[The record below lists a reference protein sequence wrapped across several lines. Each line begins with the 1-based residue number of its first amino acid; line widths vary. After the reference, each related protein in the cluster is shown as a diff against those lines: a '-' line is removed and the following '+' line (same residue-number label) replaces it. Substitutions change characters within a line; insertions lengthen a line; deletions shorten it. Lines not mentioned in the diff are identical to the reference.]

1 MNGLLIDPMAA
12 RFAGKVVLVTGG
24 ASGIG
29 LAAARAFAAEGASVV
44 LADRDAAGAEAGAAA
59 IRAGGGTALGVAA
72 DVADF
77 DACTAM
83 VARAV
88 EAFGGLHIAFNN
100 AGIPSVIGGDFEDVA
115 PAEWERLIAT
125 NLGGVFYSMKAEV
138 PAMRAAGGTAIVN
151 TASVASLVAA
161 PGMAAYVASKHGVAG
176 LTKAASLDLIRHGI
190 RVNAIC
196 PGFVDTPMLAGAMAS
211 PEARAGIAA
220 AVPIGRVA
228 DAEEVARTVLFL
240 ASDEASYMVG
250 ALLSVDGGV
259 TVQ

>member
-1 MNGLLIDPMAA
+1 MTA
-12 RFAGKVVLVTGG
+12 RFAGKVVLVTGA

-29 LAAARAFAAEGASVV
+29 LAAARAFAAEGARVV
-44 LADRDAAGAEAGAAA
+44 LADREAAGAEAGAAA
-59 IRAGGGTALGVAA
+59 IRAGGGTALAVTA
-72 DVADF
+72 DVSDF
-77 DACTAM
+77 EACEAM
-83 VARAV
+83 VARTV
-88 EAFGGLHIAFNN
+88 ETFGGLHVAFNN
-100 AGIPSVIGGDFEDVA
+100 AGIPSAIGGDFEDVA
-115 PAEWERLIAT
+115 VAEWERLIAT
-125 NLGGVFYSMKAEV
+125 NLGGVFRSMKAEV
-138 PAMRAAGGTAIVN
+138 PALRASGGTAIVN
-151 TASVASLVAA
+151 TASVASLIAA

-190 RVNAIC
+190 RVNAVC

-220 AVPIGRVA
+220 AAPIGRVA
-228 DAEEVARTVLFL
+228 SAEEVARTVLFL